1 MMWGREDQTFRER
14 ERERE
19 RVQNEIKKLI
29 NFGVMSNSTMLLV
42 AWYVHCKV
50 FGVSLVRL
58 MCDFVFGFFSYIF
71 SIRLV

>member
-1 MMWGREDQTFRER
+1 M
-14 ERERE
+14 
-19 RVQNEIKKLI
+19 QNEIKKLI
-29 NFGVMSNSTMLLV
+29 NFGVISNSIMLLV